1 MFICGLKGCGVQTA
15 QRLTSDI
22 SRRVSAF
29 LCSVG
34 PPLLSLCQHLKSR
47 SCGEKQHMLQTD
59 RLAKPFKRA
68 AKSKGLFLSSFS
80 AKDFISAVELMT
92 YKLQS
97 VGGAG

>member
-1 MFICGLKGCGVQTA
+1 
-15 QRLTSDI
+15 
-22 SRRVSAF
+22 
-29 LCSVG
+29 
-34 PPLLSLCQHLKSR
+34 
-47 SCGEKQHMLQTD
+47 MLQTD